1 MRLLAGTVLIA
12 ALGAAAGCG
21 SAIAAHTTAP
31 RPTVTV
37 TRTATPS
44 PAHKVRHHHH
54 RRAVVVPAAS
64 TPAPPAPVAA
74 PAPNANSEAV
84 VVQFYA
90 DLTNHD
96 YATAWSLGGDNI
108 AGTDYDSWVAGYSTT
123 ASLYLGTDATWNGP
137 IVNAELIALQTGGSV
152 KTYQGTYTVIGGVI
166 TAASIVQTS

>member
-1 MRLLAGTVLIA
+1 MMRLLGGAVLIA
-12 ALGAAAGCG
+12 ALAGAAGCG
-21 SAIAAHTTAP
+21 SAAAHAAP

-54 RRAVVVPAAS
+54 RRAAVVPAPS
-64 TPAPPAPVAA
+64 TPASPAPVAA
-74 PAPNANSEAV
+74 PAPNANPEAV

-90 DLTNHD
+90 DITNHD
-96 YATAWSLGGDNI
+96 YPTAWSLGGDNI
-108 AGTDYDSWVAGYSTT
+108 SGTDYNSWVAGYSTT

-137 IVNAELIALQTGGSV
+137 TVNAELIALQTDGSV

-166 TAASIVQTS
+166 TAASIAQTS